1 MKTLGFALWQGI
13 SSGASSRDRATA
25 RAPYD
30 LGIDGSIAQAVYWLA
45 FEVANV
51 VVHGAKA

>member
-1 MKTLGFALWQGI
+1 MNSLGKAIWQGI
-13 SSGASSRDRATA
+13 LSGAAARTRAAAKT
-25 RAPYD
+25 PEM
-30 LGIDGSIAQAVYWLA
+30 LGIHGAIAQALYWLA